1 MQLRYSVCLMTTYM
15 KGSSILVTDSNDDRT
30 LADNITKNSGKG
42 KNKSA
47 KLEVRP
53 FMVKNYL
60 WVFVN
65 SMITNPTF
73 DSQVCCCTCRLCRT
87 AAYIALV
94 HVHTVWHEPHCS
106 ILQYTCC
113 SIRCCRCT
121 SSCMFV
127 QPTVC
132 KIWSACTSLFSSA
145 VGQQVFWCKLIYC
158 T

>member
-1 MQLRYSVCLMTTYM
+1 M
-15 KGSSILVTDSNDDRT
+15 SNQHQGVQSLTAYFCNDRT

-73 DSQVCCCTCRLCRT
+73 DSQVCCTSFCFTER
-87 AAYIALV
+87 
-94 HVHTVWHEPHCS
+94 HCN
-106 ILQYTCC
+106 
-113 SIRCCRCT
+113 
-121 SSCMFV
+121 
-127 QPTVC
+127 
-132 KIWSACTSLFSSA
+132 FSSNTA
-145 VGQQVFWCKLIYC
+145 LLQSM
-158 T
+158 

>member
-1 MQLRYSVCLMTTYM
+1 MASV
-15 KGSSILVTDSNDDRT
+15 VAANTDLLIGRT

-73 DSQVCCCTCRLCRT
+73 DSQVCC
-87 AAYIALV
+87 
-94 HVHTVWHEPHCS
+94 
-106 ILQYTCC
+106 LQLL
-113 SIRCCRCT
+113 IEQ
-121 SSCMFV
+121 SSCV
-127 QPTVC
+127 SAGLASVTVEN
-132 KIWSACTSLFSSA
+132 
-145 VGQQVFWCKLIYC
+145 Y
-158 T
+158 

>member
-1 MQLRYSVCLMTTYM
+1 MHC
-15 KGSSILVTDSNDDRT
+15 GRT

-73 DSQVCCCTCRLCRT
+73 DSQVCLD
-87 AAYIALV
+87 AI
-94 HVHTVWHEPHCS
+94 HKS
-106 ILQYTCC
+106 
-113 SIRCCRCT
+113 T
-121 SSCMFV
+121 SW
-127 QPTVC
+127 PTH
-132 KIWSACTSLFSSA
+132 
-145 VGQQVFWCKLIYC
+145 
-158 T
+158 

>member
-1 MQLRYSVCLMTTYM
+1 MLFCYRF
-15 KGSSILVTDSNDDRT
+15 KFGSYQCHRATVANTDLLTDRT

-73 DSQVCCCTCRLCRT
+73 DSQVCCRR
-87 AAYIALV
+87 Y
-94 HVHTVWHEPHCS
+94 
-106 ILQYTCC
+106 
-113 SIRCCRCT
+113 
-121 SSCMFV
+121 
-127 QPTVC
+127 
-132 KIWSACTSLFSSA
+132 
-145 VGQQVFWCKLIYC
+145 
-158 T
+158 

>member
-1 MQLRYSVCLMTTYM
+1 M
-15 KGSSILVTDSNDDRT
+15 IDRT

-73 DSQVCCCTCRLCRT
+73 DSQV
-87 AAYIALV
+87 
-94 HVHTVWHEPHCS
+94 
-106 ILQYTCC
+106 
-113 SIRCCRCT
+113 RCT
-121 SSCMFV
+121 FAVLRLV
-127 QPTVC
+127 QC
-132 KIWSACTSLFSSA
+132 SLQHA
-145 VGQQVFWCKLIYC
+145 VLQF
-158 T
+158 

>member
-1 MQLRYSVCLMTTYM
+1 MPQGNGLTVYLLT
-15 KGSSILVTDSNDDRT
+15 NRT

-73 DSQVCCCTCRLCRT
+73 DSQVCCRSIHLCSCVPADSASMT
-87 AAYIALV
+87 VETIEHSYCSAYCAL
-94 HVHTVWHEPHCS
+94 
-106 ILQYTCC
+106 
-113 SIRCCRCT
+113 
-121 SSCMFV
+121 
-127 QPTVC
+127 
-132 KIWSACTSLFSSA
+132 
-145 VGQQVFWCKLIYC
+145 
-158 T
+158 

>member
-1 MQLRYSVCLMTTYM
+1 MQLGHSICLTITNI
-15 KGSSILVTDSNDDRT
+15 KLSNILVTDSHDDRT

-73 DSQVCCCTCRLCRT
+73 DSQVCCTCSLCRT
-87 AAYIALV
+87 AVCLHTLQWYMFILFGMNHTAAYCSTLAVLFDVVGAPHHACLYSLQSAKYGV
-94 HVHTVWHEPHCS
+94 HA
-106 ILQYTCC
+106 Q
-113 SIRCCRCT
+113 
-121 SSCMFV
+121 
-127 QPTVC
+127 VC
-132 KIWSACTSLFSSA
+132 SA
-145 VGQQVFWCKLIYC
+145 VQLANKCFGAS
-158 T
+158 